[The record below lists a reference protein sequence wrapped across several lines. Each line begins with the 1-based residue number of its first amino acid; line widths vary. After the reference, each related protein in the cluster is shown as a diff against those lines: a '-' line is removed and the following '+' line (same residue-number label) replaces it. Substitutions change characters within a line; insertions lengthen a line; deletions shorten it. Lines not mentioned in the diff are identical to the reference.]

1 MLGCVP
7 ETSQPTEAFCEADL
21 AQESALGPGKCGI
34 NRPSKVL
41 LHISARQIRVERISC
56 ARIVTTGGKSK
67 FQPCS
72 CALLFPKLTRIL
84 SVNSVCS
91 KQFINCGIVECF
103 QVTRKVRT
111 QAAPSR
117 LHEPRKR
124 LALKQLVGS
133 ATTRCKSWL
142 LAGVHGRPADTL
154 SLEVKIYVD
163 MVGDLDERNAF
174 VHSVIPTVE
183 DHFPFNLA

>member
-1 MLGCVP
+1 M
-7 ETSQPTEAFCEADL
+7 
-21 AQESALGPGKCGI
+21 
-34 NRPSKVL
+34 
-41 LHISARQIRVERISC
+41 
-56 ARIVTTGGKSK
+56 
-67 FQPCS
+67 
-72 CALLFPKLTRIL
+72 
-84 SVNSVCS
+84 NSVCS
-91 KQFINCGIVECF
+91 KQFINCGRVECF

-117 LHEPRKR
+117 LHETRKR
-124 LALKQLVGS
+124 LALKRLVGS
-133 ATTRCKSWL
+133 ATTRRKSWL

>member
-1 MLGCVP
+1 M
-7 ETSQPTEAFCEADL
+7 
-21 AQESALGPGKCGI
+21 
-34 NRPSKVL
+34 
-41 LHISARQIRVERISC
+41 
-56 ARIVTTGGKSK
+56 
-67 FQPCS
+67 
-72 CALLFPKLTRIL
+72 
-84 SVNSVCS
+84 NSVCS
-91 KQFINCGIVECF
+91 KQFINCGGVECF
-103 QVTRKVRT
+103 QVTRKVRA

-117 LHEPRKR
+117 LHETRKR
-124 LALKQLVGS
+124 LALKRLVGS
-133 ATTRCKSWL
+133 ATTRYKSWL

>member
-1 MLGCVP
+1 M
-7 ETSQPTEAFCEADL
+7 
-21 AQESALGPGKCGI
+21 
-34 NRPSKVL
+34 
-41 LHISARQIRVERISC
+41 
-56 ARIVTTGGKSK
+56 
-67 FQPCS
+67 
-72 CALLFPKLTRIL
+72 
-84 SVNSVCS
+84 NSVCS
-91 KQFINCGIVECF
+91 KQFINCGRVECF

-117 LHEPRKR
+117 LHETRR
-124 LALKQLVGS
+124 DAFALKRLVGS
-133 ATTRCKSWL
+133 ATTRRKSWL